1 MMEVQE
7 DMEEA
12 PEQRQG
18 NTYNH
23 THPHTTPH
31 HTQDPELRE
40 PADTF
45 EECARGTCN
54 CCPAALDHMDKSEG
68 GPSSTSHHQPPLRRS
83 TRQKKTQ
90 IAPIDQC
97 SWRQAQEQ
105 GSFCPRPCQG
115 HQGASC
121 TNQLP
126 TWETETWVHL
136 EHTPGLVPNSRPLK
150 AARSIPKGTLF
161 TQFGGHALQKETHP
175 HAYDTFT
182 ALRQR
187 IEREPGHE
195 RLQYVVQTEGAY
207 WIPPN
212 DQPLI
217 NRLSPSS
224 QLKALLTTTPP
235 TAGLGQ
241 YANHS
246 CCHECI
252 NAEIAPM
259 VILVE
264 NETGE

>member
-18 NTYNH
+18 YTH
-23 THPHTTPH
+23 THPHTTPRD
-31 HTQDPELRE
+31 TQDPELRE
-40 PADTF
+40 PTSICQ
-45 EECARGTCN
+45 ECARGACN
-54 CCPAALDHMDKSEG
+54 CLTAALHHMDESEG
-68 GPSSTSHHQPPLRRS
+68 GPSNTSHHQPSLRRS
-83 TRQKKTQ
+83 TRPKKTK
-90 IAPIDQC
+90 IAPTDKC

-105 GSFCPRPCQG
+105 GSFCPRSCQG
-115 HQGASC
+115 HQGALC

-161 TQFGGHALQKETHP
+161 TQFGGHALQKDTHP
-175 HAYDTFT
+175 IAYNTFT
-182 ALRQR
+182 ALRQKMNS
-187 IEREPGHE
+187 EPHHE
-195 RLQYVVQTEGAY
+195 RLQYVVETEGAY

-217 NRLSPSS
+217 NRSSPSS
-224 QLKALLTTTPP
+224 QLKTLLTATPP
-235 TAGLGQ
+235 APGLGQ

-246 CCHECI
+246 CCRQCT

-259 VILVE
+259 IVLVE